1 MDNLPVRGQVKAR
14 AFTLIELLVVIA
26 IIAILAAI
34 LLPAL
39 QNARQR
45 GISSSCTS
53 NLKQIAGAIQVYAND
68 HNGKWAIY
76 YGGNDWYFILFR
88 NRYIPSL
95 STNKTDGSLQARQM
109 LISCPLGQRHLD
121 DTLQW
126 EAYGVLLTTHMPNY
140 SKKSGLDT
148 ISNFNLTT
156 YDTKANTL
164 DMGKLNAKNL
174 LVMDSG
180 GQDGNSVFRQYCN
193 LRPTRSDK
201 KSRGHFWAKHMKR
214 CNFVYADGHAS
225 SDPFHIA
232 ASNYYQH
239 VLQQKTITNGQEI
252 EVYVWDNFSSPV
264 YKTVKIKE

>member
-1 MDNLPVRGQVKAR
+1 MSYLPVCRQVKAR

-53 NLKQIAGAIQVYAND
+53 NLKQIASAIQVYATD

-88 NRYIPSL
+88 NKYLPSL
-95 STNKTDGSLQARQM
+95 SKTNSADARQM
-109 LISCPLGQRHLD
+109 LISCPLGQRHRD
-121 DTLQW
+121 ETIEW

-140 SKKSGLDT
+140 STKSGLDSV
-148 ISNFNLTT
+148 SNFNLSTFNKN
-156 YDTKANTL
+156 DNTL

-180 GQDGNSVFRQYCN
+180 GYNKSSTVFSQWCN

-201 KSRGHFWAKHMKR
+201 TQRGHFWAKHMRR
-214 CNFVYADGHAS
+214 CNFVYADGHTS
-225 SDPFHIA
+225 SDGFQQS

-239 VLQQKTITNGQEI
+239 VLQQKTITDGQEI
-252 EVYVWDNFSSPV
+252 TVYVWDNFSSPI
-264 YKTVKIKE
+264 YKTLKIKN

>member
-1 MDNLPVRGQVKAR
+1 MATHNLRC
-14 AFTLIELLVVIA
+14 
-26 IIAILAAI
+26 LAAI

-45 GISSSCTS
+45 GISASCTS
-53 NLKQIAGAIQVYAND
+53 NLKQIAGAIQVYATD
-68 HNGKWAIY
+68 HDGKWAIY

-88 NRYIPSL
+88 KKYLPSL
-95 STNKTDGSLQARQM
+95 KNDSAEARQM
-109 LISCPLGQRHLD
+109 IVSCPLGRRHLA

-140 SKKSGLDT
+140 STSSGLDAV
-148 ISNFNLTT
+148 SNFNLSTFN
-156 YDTKANTL
+156 KNANTL

-180 GQDGNSVFRQYCN
+180 GPDGSSVFRQYCN

-201 KSRGHFWAKHMKR
+201 SKRGHFWAKHLKR

-225 SDPFHIA
+225 SDGFQQS
-232 ASNYYQH
+232 ASNFYQH
-239 VLQQKTITNGQEI
+239 ALQQKTITEGQQI
-252 EVYVWDNFSSPV
+252 TVYVWDNFTSPI
-264 YKTVKIKE
+264 YKTLKIKN

>member
-1 MDNLPVRGQVKAR
+1 MSSSTVKQQVKTQS
-14 AFTLIELLVVIA
+14 FTLIELLVVIA

-53 NLKQIAGAIQVYAND
+53 NLKQIASAIQVYATD
-68 HNGKWAIY
+68 HDGKWAIY

-88 NRYIPSL
+88 NKYLPSL
-95 STNKTDGSLQARQM
+95 SKTSSADARQM
-109 LISCPLGQRHLD
+109 IVSCPLGQRHRD
-121 DTLQW
+121 ETLQW
-126 EAYGVLLTTHMPNY
+126 EAYGVLLTNFMP
-140 SKKSGLDT
+140 SLVSSGAD
-148 ISNFNLTT
+148 SVNNFNLQTF
-156 YDTKANTL
+156 DKNSNTL

-180 GQDGNSVFRQYCN
+180 GPDGSSVFRQYCN

-201 KSRGHFWAKHMKR
+201 SKRGHFWAKHLKR

-225 SDPFHIA
+225 SDGFQQS
-232 ASNYYQH
+232 ASNFYQH
-239 VLQQKTITNGQEI
+239 ALQQKTITAGQQI
-252 EVYVWDNFSSPV
+252 TVYVWDNFTSPV
-264 YKTVKIKE
+264 YKTLKIKE